1 MEEQIT
7 YKEIMVSQQGEWDGR
22 IETQIRELQLKVN
35 TCEPGEKEKY
45 LAQIEV
51 LKIKQLFLQD
61 KLDDLK
67 KTIDTAWAEMRTEI
81 DFTWKIFIR
90 TINKSVFEK
99 N

>member
-1 MEEQIT
+1 MQ
-7 YKEIMVSQQGEWDGR
+7 
-22 IETQIRELQLKVN
+22 ELQLKVN

-45 LAQIEV
+45 LAQIED

-61 KLDDLK
+61 RLDDLK
-67 KTIDTAWAEMRTEI
+67 KTIDTVWAEMKTEI
-81 DFTWKIFIR
+81 DFTWRIFIK

>member
-7 YKEIMVSQQGEWDGR
+7 YKEIMASQQNEWNGK
-22 IETQIRELQLKVN
+22 IETQMQELQLKVN

-45 LAQIEV
+45 LVQIED

-61 KLDDLK
+61 RLDDLK
-67 KTIDTAWAEMRTEI
+67 KTIDTVWAEMKTEI
-81 DFTWKIFIR
+81 DFTWKIFIK
-90 TINKSVFEK
+90 TINQSVFEK